1 MEQNNQQMNQQFNQQ
16 MQRQD
21 NEQTEQQRKRRK
33 TILSF
38 VGVAILVIGLV
49 GVTYAFFNY
58 TRTGTANTIKT
69 GRIAF
74 DADQSAAVTLSDLFP
89 IDVTGEVT
97 TSTPGVGVLTVH
109 VTGDTDYED
118 GIEYLVKAVNVTG
131 SNQTSLPISIGISYE
146 ASDTQ
151 GATIGTADDS
161 YFTNRGGNASLYKVL
176 TTDTI
181 SEGKDLVVGYI
192 APGATGIDG
201 NIVIM
206 AYLDARNIAIT
217 DTYPEGVV
225 FGLNDNM
232 TQEEAAACASN
243 IATGYATGETAAD
256 FCAGTGTRNGKTFQ
270 EHLDEELFTAGELTT
285 LANAG
290 VILELYTNGTTTE
303 WVHARTVLTTT
314 EWNSLQSSGVSFQ
327 VRVEANEGTWVP
339 NPGSATLSLSPVS
352 GTISLGTAT
361 TTTSTITT
369 NGDGVLS
376 CASSDDT
383 IATCS
388 VANNTLTVTGV
399 AAGNATI
406 TVTEAAGTLY
416 STAATATYDVTVTS

>member
-1 MEQNNQQMNQQFNQQ
+1 MIKTKKQMF
-16 MQRQD
+16 
-21 NEQTEQQRKRRK
+21 
-33 TILSF
+33 I
-38 VGVAILVIGLV
+38 VIGAFVLV
-49 GVTYAFFNY
+49 MLLGTVTYAFFNY
-58 TRTGTANTIKT
+58 TRTGTANVIKT
-69 GRIAF
+69 GQINFNSEQGTAINLTN
-74 DADQSAAVTLSDLFP
+74 VFP
-89 IDVTGEVT
+89 IDVTNGIPSNNANVGSVT
-97 TSTPGVGVLTVH
+97 INI
-109 VTGDTDYED
+109 TGDTDHED

-131 SNQTSLPISIGISYE
+131 SNQTSLPISISIDYQ

-161 YFTNRGGNASLYKVL
+161 YFTNRGGNSSLYKVL
-176 TTDTI
+176 SSSAI
-181 SEGKDLVVGYI
+181 EEGQDLVVGYI

-243 IATGYATGETAAD
+243 IATGYVSGETAAD

-270 EHLDEELFTAGELTT
+270 EHLDEELFSAGELTT

-303 WVHARTVLTTT
+303 WVHGRTVLTTE

-339 NPGSATLSLSPVS
+339 NPGSATLSLSPAS

-369 NGDGVLS
+369 NGDGALS
-376 CASSDDT
+376 CASDDDT
-383 IATCS
+383 VATCS
-388 VANNTLTVTGV
+388 IANNTLTVTGV
-399 AAGNATI
+399 AAGSATI

-416 STAATATYDVTVTS
+416 STAATVTYDVTVTS